1 MAAKGGSL
9 SRAAPPGRRTLGSL
23 IGENPRVL
31 KVLDR
36 YGIVFCPGCYLT
48 LFSTPAKAAAYH
60 AVEDKKAF
68 LEDLDHLLSRHGPP
82 RRAKRRSRSGGG
94 R

>member
-1 MAAKGGSL
+1 MAAKDDQSGALKGT
-9 SRAAPPGRRTLGSL
+9 TLGAL

-31 KVLDR
+31 KLLDR

-48 LFSTPAKAAAYH
+48 LFSTPAKAAAHH

-68 LEDLDHLLSRHGPP
+68 LKDLAHLLSSRGPDAGRPP
-82 RRAKRRSRSGGG
+82 RRRRRG
-94 R
+94 

>member
-1 MAAKGGSL
+1 MASKSGKNGAL
-9 SRAAPPGRRTLGSL
+9 SRQTLGAI
-23 IGENPRVL
+23 IGMNPRVL

-60 AVEDKKAF
+60 AVEDKKSF
-68 LEDLDHLLSRHGPP
+68 LRDLDHLLSRHGPDA
-82 RRAKRRSRSGGG
+82 RRRSRSGGG

>member
-1 MAAKGGSL
+1 MAAKNGKVGAL
-9 SRAAPPGRRTLGSL
+9 SRQALGAI

-31 KVLDR
+31 KILDR

-68 LEDLDHLLSRHGPP
+68 LKDLEHLLSRHGPAP
-82 RRAKRRSRSGGG
+82 KRRSRSGGG